1 MKIRPI
7 MSYAVATYVFVLPSF
22 LVNLLGLSP
31 LQSFLIISIPYGGRL
46 LGSVIFSRFGHTLS
60 LVEFYKLL
68 FGAAASLS
76 LLSALLVSFPAEIT
90 IRLIVGVVFG
100 LMSSM
105 AMYEAMELNDRK
117 VIGGTLGGWAIGWTL
132 AGITSMMLRSWS
144 LALTTGALSVLLLPV
159 ISRHDMKIKKAQSRM
174 PSPLGVVTYLLS
186 FVPSFSLSLAPYFLE
201 INGYSWDIVLI
212 SYVLAIPMY
221 FILPALSR
229 RVNPGILTVIVA
241 SIASISGVL
250 FFDGYIYLLI
260 PFTMAGLGLNSV
272 TPVIARRYGINSINS
287 GIAINS
293 AALGGVVYPV
303 IPSMID
309 YSDFSIIVG
318 ASTFAISS
326 LVIDTKRKAT
336 QVTS

>member
-7 MSYAVATYVFVLPSF
+7 ISYAVATYVFVLPSF
-22 LVNLLGLSP
+22 LVNFLGLSP

-46 LGSVIFSRFGHTLS
+46 VGSILFARFGHTLS
-60 LVEFYKLL
+60 LTEFYKLML
-68 FGAAASLS
+68 GASASLS
-76 LLSALLVSFPAEIT
+76 LLSALLISFPAEIT

-105 AMYEAMELNDRK
+105 AMYEAMEINDRK

-132 AGITSMMLRSWS
+132 AGITSMILKSWT
-144 LALTTGALSVLLLPV
+144 LAISTGALSILLLPL
-159 ISRHDMKIKKAQSRM
+159 ISRGDMKIRKTKAGI
-174 PSPLGVVTYLLS
+174 PSPLGVLTYLLS
-186 FVPSFSLSLAPYFLE
+186 FVPAFSLSLAPYFLE

-212 SYVLAIPMY
+212 SYVMAIPMY
-221 FILPALSR
+221 FVLPALSR
-229 RVNPGILTVIVA
+229 KINPGVLTVIVA
-241 SIASISGVL
+241 GIASISGVL
-250 FFDGYIYLLI
+250 FFDGYIYFLL
-260 PFTMAGLGLNSV
+260 PFTMAGLGLNSI
-272 TPVIARRYGINSINS
+272 TPVIARRYGINSTNS

-303 IPSMID
+303 IPSMMD

-326 LVIDTKRKAT
+326 LVVDTKKKAT